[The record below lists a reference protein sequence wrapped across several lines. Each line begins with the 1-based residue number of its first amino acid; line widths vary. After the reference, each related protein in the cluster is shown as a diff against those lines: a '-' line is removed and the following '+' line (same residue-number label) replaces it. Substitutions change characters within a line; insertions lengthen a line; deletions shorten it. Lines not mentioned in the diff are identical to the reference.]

1 MDSLATIGAPV
12 SNDDHIEV
20 ILDGL
25 SEEYAPLITIVMSRL
40 QPFSIDELEALL
52 MAQEEMLERFKKA
65 DLGLLQANLA
75 RNLITTGKGNGG
87 RRGRGRSRGGGRS
100 WQGCRPQCQ
109 LCGKI
114 GHIVWQCFYRFN

>member
-87 RRGRGRSRGGGRS
+87 RRAEVD
-100 WQGCRPQCQ
+100 
-109 LCGKI
+109 LEVEADLGKVA
-114 GHIVWQCFYRFN
+114 GLSANYVAR